1 MTHSLAP
8 HPTRMRSILGAFALL
23 LTACSVNPATGERDF
38 TAFMSPEEELRIR
51 QEQHPKI
58 IAQFGGVYDV
68 PDVTAYVDRI
78 GQSLA
83 KTSELPNVKFTFT
96 VLNDDIVN
104 AFALPGGYVY
114 ISRGLLGLAN
124 TEAELAGVLGH
135 EIGHVTARHSAQR
148 YSSSVVAQGP
158 SVGASILGSL
168 ILGTPEVGQAVGQG
182 SAVYLQSFSREHE
195 FEADTLGVR
204 YLARAG
210 YATDAMASFLASLQA
225 FSSLEAKVSGRPDP
239 AARSNI
245 MSTHPRTQDRVVA
258 ATRAA
263 NVRPVRDPKVGNLAY
278 MKAIDGIIF
287 GGSLDQGLIRGQTF
301 VHELLNFRFDV
312 PQGYRLQNG
321 AQQVVA
327 QGPNNA
333 VVLFS
338 AGKAPKRAK
347 MASYLTSVWA
357 KNTQL
362 SGVQTLRINGMEAAR
377 RTTIVKNK
385 SGTANAQLV
394 AIRHSANQVY
404 RFVFLTP
411 TAQTAGLQAG
421 LTDTMM
427 SFRKLTRAD
436 RNRYGPWKI
445 DTKVVRRS
453 DSVARLAGN
462 TPLPAPKDE
471 WFRVLNGLQPGSAP
485 FPGQTVKVVTGQ

>member
-1 MTHSLAP
+1 
-8 HPTRMRSILGAFALL
+8 MRSVLGAFALL

-38 TAFMSPEEELRIR
+38 TAFMSPEEELRIG

-58 IAQFGGVYDV
+58 IAQFGGVYDD
-68 PDVTAYVDRI
+68 PNVTPYVDRI
-78 GQSLA
+78 GQRLA
-83 KTSELPNVKFTFT
+83 KVSELPNVKFTFT

-148 YSSSVVAQGP
+148 YSSSVVVQGL

-168 ILGTPEVGQAVGQG
+168 ILGTSEVGQAVGQG

-245 MSTHPRTQDRVVA
+245 MSTNPRTQDRVVV
-258 ATRAA
+258 ATRTA

-301 VHELLNFRFDV
+301 VHEPLNFRFDV
-312 PQGYRLQNG
+312 PQGFRLQNG
-321 AQQVVA
+321 AQQV
-327 QGPNNA
+327 
-333 VVLFS
+333 
-338 AGKAPKRAK
+338 
-347 MASYLTSVWA
+347 
-357 KNTQL
+357 
-362 SGVQTLRINGMEAAR
+362 
-377 RTTIVKNK
+377 
-385 SGTANAQLV
+385 V

-436 RNRYGPWKI
+436 RNRYGPWRI